1 MSIPT
6 DKYDFELCK
15 RRRVK
20 FKPHPIITNPTLL
33 KAMIIEK
40 NIVAQRVQQYEKL
53 LQEYQD
59 FFRTVPLMRCLDDHE
74 HTSETQ
80 VSVVVF
86 SLSSGFPLDQ
96 AH

>member
-1 MSIPT
+1 
-6 DKYDFELCK
+6 
-15 RRRVK
+15 
-20 FKPHPIITNPTLL
+20 
-33 KAMIIEK
+33 MIIEK